1 FSRAASPEEFAGIW
15 LALQCRNIPGALS
28 AVLVL
33 GEPGSGPFAPA
44 AHWPE
49 AGAVGAELTKA
60 TEEAIS
66 RRQPVLTDGALGR
79 QVALPILVDGLLC
92 GVCALSIETGGANPN
107 DAVRQLRWGSGWIEV
122 LYRRDQGREAERLQ
136 ERTGFALEMLANV
149 LEHKRF
155 KAAATALVTE
165 LAIRLDCDQVSFG
178 TRRRKRSRVA
188 AVSHAA
194 DFGNRASLIRDIGA
208 AMDEAID
215 QEAVVVYP
223 AHDAWDYRVA
233 LAHKDLS
240 HVHKVDSVLTVPV
253 QHDGKIIGALTFERS
268 GTPFDEGTIEAC
280 DAVATIVGPVLEERR
295 RNDRSLIA
303 KTFEVVGRHLVML
316 LGPAYFGRKLAT
328 LGLLLAIAFFANAK
342 GPFELASP
350 AVLEGSIQR
359 TVVAPF
365 NGYLASQSVRAG
377 EIVQEGQLLAK
388 LDDQDLVLERLRL
401 TTARAQRQSEYDRAL
416 AERDPGQSQIIAS
429 QISQADSQIALIDEQ
444 LTRTRITA
452 PFSGVVVWGDLSQ
465 SVGTTLERGETL
477 FQIAPLDA
485 FRVILEVDEGDI
497 A

>member
-1 FSRAASPEEFAGIW
+1 MTIEQGVASSTVEARSPDPSSLAVLDQALWSQFSRAASPEEFAGIW

-233 LAHKDLS
+233 LAHEDLS

-316 LGPAYFGRKLAT
+316 LGPAYFGRKVAT
-328 LGLLLAIAFFANAK
+328 LGLLL
-342 GPFELASP
+342 
-350 AVLEGSIQR
+350 
-359 TVVAPF
+359 
-365 NGYLASQSVRAG
+365 
-377 EIVQEGQLLAK
+377 
-388 LDDQDLVLERLRL
+388 
-401 TTARAQRQSEYDRAL
+401 
-416 AERDPGQSQIIAS
+416 
-429 QISQADSQIALIDEQ
+429 
-444 LTRTRITA
+444 
-452 PFSGVVVWGDLSQ
+452 
-465 SVGTTLERGETL
+465 
-477 FQIAPLDA
+477 
-485 FRVILEVDEGDI
+485 
-497 A
+497 